1 MVRIRLSAGGRDH
14 LRVRFG
20 VVAVLTTTT
29 TALVATQPWPADR
42 PQRFVVVSL
51 ILLVVLAVQ
60 LVAVFRLTGYRARV
74 SASTL
79 FAGAASAV
87 AVTAA
92 WILPRLSGFPEATA
106 SAIIGIE
113 AGGLVAAGLA
123 GLVTRD
129 VGQAALAGLWSTA
142 LGSYLVFAGTLLTLT
157 FVPASV
163 PDTQG
168 HAMLPTATV
177 AQRLAENRIEA
188 PDGYLVLLAL
198 SCALSLVVC
207 LIVPTTPRAAVARRA
222 DGPSRTPGPRGR
234 AGRGSASGAL
244 RR

>member
-1 MVRIRLSAGGRDH
+1 MVRSRVSTGGRHH
-14 LRVRFG
+14 LWVRVG
-20 VVAVLTTTT
+20 VVALLITTT
-29 TALVATQPWPADR
+29 TALIATQPWSAER

-51 ILLVVLAVQ
+51 ILVVVLAVQ
-60 LVAVFRLTGYRARV
+60 LVALLRLTGYRARV
-74 SASTL
+74 AASTL

-92 WILPRLSGFPEATA
+92 WVLPRLSGFPDATA

-123 GLVTRD
+123 GLGTRD

-142 LGSYLVFAGTLLTLT
+142 LGTYLVFAGTLLT
-157 FVPASV
+157 FAVVPASV

-168 HAMLPTATV
+168 RAMLPTSTV

-188 PDGYLVLLAL
+188 PDGYLILLAL

-207 LIVPTTPRAAVARRA
+207 LVVPMTPRAVVAQPA
-222 DGPSRTPGPRGR
+222 DGPGGR